1 MIEILKVELDK
12 DLVLTIIEL
21 F

>member
-1 MIEILKVELDK
+1 MIEILKIELDK